1 MSGAIC
7 DRMIVARGKGNV
19 YKMIVKPTMMYG
31 LEMSSLTKRERAEL
45 KVLTFSLGA
54 TTMDKIRKRDSS
66 G

>member
-7 DRMIVARGKGNV
+7 DRMIVAREKGNV
-19 YKMIVKPTMMYG
+19 YKMAVKPTMMYG
-31 LEMSSLTKRERAEL
+31 LEMGILTKKRESRL